1 MGSIQKAYWLSTKA
15 YVVTATF
22 ARETALSAK
31 QRLHMDEKGQVGTIV
46 LIGILV
52 VIAIAAGVL
61 IFKAVSSSANH
72 TAGCINSV
80 NSAGCNVP

>member
-31 QRLHMDEKGQVGTIV
+31 QRLHIDEKGQVGTIV
-46 LIGILV
+46 LVGVLV
-52 VIAIAAGVL
+52 AIAIVAGL
-61 IFKAVSSSANH
+61 IIYGAVSNSANS
-72 TAGCINSV
+72 TANCITNV
-80 NSAGCNVP
+80 NSTCKP